1 MSYRTWVSGENTPKV
16 SFARQGAGF
25 HAELKRRVDEY
36 FQSRDLSRR
45 ATAAMV
51 AKSIFWLGAAVSLYA
66 GVIFSDLGALPSLA
80 LSMALGFCI
89 ACIGFNVGHD
99 AIHGA
104 YSERPWINRVVG
116 WSFQLIGASAYTWSL
131 SHNVVHHTYTNIP
144 GHDGD
149 LEPGP
154 LLRFHEGQ
162 KLRAYHRLQHF
173 YAWPLYC
180 FVGLLWVYTKD
191 FEQALR
197 RDPRTGKRIGLE
209 GWLNVIAA
217 KVLHVGLLVVVPL
230 LTMQRFEWWQ
240 LLIGYLGLQF
250 VAGFTLSIVFQLAH
264 VVEGPTMPLPASDGS
279 MADSW
284 AAHQLRTTA
293 NFSPGSRAAQF
304 ICGGLNY
311 QVEHH
316 LFPKVCHVHYPAIA
330 PIVAQTAREF
340 GLPYYDHPSFLAGV
354 RSHARELM
362 RLGNTGATTPSEE
375 AALAPRLAA

>member
-1 MSYRTWVSGENTPKV
+1 MSYRTWVSGEHAPKV
-16 SFARQGAGF
+16 SFARRGAGF
-25 HAELKRRVDEY
+25 HTELKRRVDDH
-36 FQSRDLSRR
+36 FRSRGISRR
-45 ATAAMV
+45 ANAAMV
-51 AKSIFWLGAAVSLYA
+51 AKSVFWLGAVVSLYL
-66 GVIFSDLGALPSLA
+66 GLITGEWGALPSLA
-80 LSMALGFCI
+80 LSMLLGFCV
-89 ACIGFNVGHD
+89 ACIGFNIGHD
-99 AIHGA
+99 GIHGA

-116 WSFQLIGASAYTWSL
+116 WSFQLIGASAYTWAI

-149 LEPGP
+149 IEPGP
-154 LLRFHEGQ
+154 LLRFHAGQ
-162 KLRAYHRLQHF
+162 KKRAFHRLQHL

-217 KVLHVGLLVVVPL
+217 KVLHIGLFVVVPL
-230 LTMQRFEWWQ
+230 LTMDRFAGWQ
-240 LLIGYLGLQF
+240 LLVGYLGFQF

-264 VVEGPTMPLPASDGS
+264 VVEGPTMPFAGDDGS

-293 NFSPGSRAAQF
+293 NFSPGSRLAQF

-316 LFPKVCHVHYPAIA
+316 LFPKVCHVHYPDIA
-330 PIVAQTAREF
+330 PIVAATAREF
-340 GLPYYDHPSFLAGV
+340 GLPYFEHPTFLAGV
-354 RSHARELM
+354 RSHARALM
-362 RLGNTGATTPSEE
+362 QLGKLSTTTPSSEP
-375 AALAPRLAA
+375 ALAPRLAA